1 MIGPTTT
8 MPTEA
13 PTTVPAT
20 VTPDEAPMVEPA
32 TIPAVK
38 PDVWEMPNE
47 GSGWCDCGEDHPVDK
62 PLVRSMIRAELGE
75 GAENRDAITH
85 PEVCRVIMRMWR
97 YVEVCAFFH
106 DAVGRSAKV
115 VNGRAEAEYPMPV
128 GMEIIAYFAKTWN
141 GCPEELC
148 GGGFGS
154 EGPIDG

>member
-1 MIGPTTT
+1 MNELTAA
-8 MPTEA
+8 MPAEA
-13 PTTVPAT
+13 PTEVPAAT
-20 VTPDEAPMVEPA
+20 MPA
-32 TIPAVK
+32 EVPAAVPTTNPIVK

-47 GSGWCDCGEDHPVDK
+47 GSGWCDCGEHHPVDR

-106 DAVGRSAKV
+106 DAVGRSAEV
-115 VNGRAEAEYPMPV
+115 VNGRAESEYPMPI

-141 GCPEELC
+141 GCPEQLC

-154 EGPIDG
+154 EGPIDA